1 MLRRR
6 VDADGSLIDILF
18 KSKDLF
24 LLRKLV
30 VKGPVVFLA
39 INCENYPQ
47 DHSNATIIVFEH
59 KINLFSLEI

>member
-1 MLRRR
+1 MLRRH

-18 KSKDLF
+18 KSEDLF

-39 INCENYPQ
+39 INYEDYPQ
-47 DHSNATIIVFEH
+47 EYSNPW
-59 KINLFSLEI
+59 